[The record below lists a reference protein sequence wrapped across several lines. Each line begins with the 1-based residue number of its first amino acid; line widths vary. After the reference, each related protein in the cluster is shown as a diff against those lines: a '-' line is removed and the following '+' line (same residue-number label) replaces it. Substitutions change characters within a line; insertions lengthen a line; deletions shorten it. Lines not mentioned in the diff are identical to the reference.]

1 MKSADASNLFSNCI
15 DTIYESDIDDENFSG
30 AENSGVLERRRK
42 SHTEAEQRRR
52 NAIKSGFEAL
62 RELVYPRKNSSNS
75 SIRISKISTLN
86 KTVADIRRL
95 GREAQQKQ
103 KDVEKL
109 EKTAETL
116 RFINSFYENRTQEFS
131 TIQNNCVEPVPEEI
145 KLQVFQIFSDMLF
158 TTFDSAV
165 ALAPF
170 PELFSSILDWLE
182 NKCHSAVLSDLM
194 DSIISMALPPIPSQA
209 SGDLR
214 GMLNNYCPASI
225 PISKTIPADFPSDVS
240 ISQSF
245 NGESEQ
251 TWTNTSSSLLISSR
265 PDVCIDVATQLSDAV
280 SFDASQSI
288 KRSSVMGAG
297 HIATFRHNAQNTKPA
312 VNPDQL
318 DLPIPGSMV
327 LSTPPPQSRSN
338 SCFQSP
344 TSNSKCDY
352 EFTQSHTSNPAVEG
366 GSQPI
371 ETRRMVSDTLNPN
384 FPTTVPTNLN
394 KNRSQRLPSSCSSFK
409 LDHNQV
415 QYKKYF

>member
-1 MKSADASNLFSNCI
+1 MKSADSSNLFSNCI

-62 RELVYPRKNSSNS
+62 RELVYPRKNNSNT

-86 KTVADIRRL
+86 KTVADIRKL

-131 TIQNNCVEPVPEEI
+131 AIQNNCVEPIPEEI

-170 PELFSSILDWLE
+170 PELFSSILEWLE

-209 SGDLR
+209 SGNLR
-214 GMLNNYCPASI
+214 GMLNNYCSASI
-225 PISKTIPADFPSDVS
+225 PISKTIPADFPSDLS

-251 TWTNTSSSLLISSR
+251 AWANTSSSLLISSH
-265 PDVCIDVATQLSDAV
+265 PDLCIDANTQL
-280 SFDASQSI
+280 
-288 KRSSVMGAG
+288 SSVMGAG
-297 HIATFRHNAQNTKPA
+297 HISTFRHNAQNPKPI

-327 LSTPPPQSRSN
+327 LSTLPPQSRAS

-352 EFTQSHTSNPAVEG
+352 QFTQSHTPNPTVEG

-384 FPTTVPTNLN
+384 FPTTVLTSPN
-394 KNRSQRLPSSCSSFK
+394 KNHSQRLPSSCNSFK